1 MKRSPTR
8 RKRVLILGGGFAGL
22 AAALELRPDRYQVT
36 LVDRSR
42 WFEFLPNIHELLSGV
57 KTPELLRLPLDRNV
71 RRAGHAF
78 IRDTVTGID
87 PVERTV
93 ATQRRRTTIGYDAL
107 IVAFGGVDATRGVGG
122 VVEHAFPFKSI
133 QQCDRIAKRLT
144 RLAAR
149 RKPARVVIVGGGL
162 EGVEALGEIL
172 RRYRDSSL
180 HLTLVEA
187 RERLLPE
194 APRALDNHVREL
206 CTPYEVGF
214 QMESPVQK
222 IEPKA
227 VVLKD
232 GHSLPSDLTIW
243 TGGPAP
249 PAMLAECGLAPQG
262 AWAPVDLT
270 LQSKGHPEVFVAGD
284 AAEFPTP
291 LSKQGYH
298 ALDMGACAARNA
310 SQMLSGKLLAPFRPS
325 GKPMLIS
332 FGDLTCFLVAGERAL
347 AGPSLAA
354 AKEAVFELVMA
365 QLDAQPL
372 WRRLPRA
379 LHRADR
385 AARALLWPTITS
397 LDALRRQGR
406 ISLLSSHCTHRSL
419 ARRPRRRR

>member
-1 MKRSPTR
+1 MKQSPTR
-8 RKRVLILGGGFAGL
+8 RKRVVILGGGFAGL

-36 LVDRSR
+36 LIDRSR

-71 RRAGHAF
+71 RRAGHNF
-78 IRDTVTGID
+78 VRDTVTEID
-87 PVERTV
+87 PAGRTI
-93 ATQRRRTTIGYDAL
+93 ATQRRRKAIGYDAL
-107 IVAFGGVDATRGVGG
+107 IVAFGGVDATRGVPG
-122 VVEHAFPFKSI
+122 VFEHALPFKSVE
-133 QQCDRIAKRLT
+133 QCDRIGKRLA

-172 RRYRDSSL
+172 RNYRDSSL
-180 HLTLVEA
+180 HVTLVEA

-194 APRALDNHVREL
+194 TPAALDAHVRKL
-206 CTPYEVGF
+206 CAPYGVAF
-214 QMESPVQK
+214 QMASPVRS
-222 IEPKA
+222 IEPEA
-227 VVLKD
+227 VVLQE
-232 GHSLPSDLTIW
+232 GRSLPSDLTIW

-249 PAMLAECGLAPQG
+249 PALLAGCGLAPNG
-262 AWAPVDLT
+262 AWAPVDIT
-270 LQSKGHPEVFVAGD
+270 LQSKGHPEIFVAGD
-284 AAEFPTP
+284 AAELPTP

-298 ALDMGACAARNA
+298 ALDMGVCAARNA
-310 SQMLSGKLLAPFRPS
+310 ARMLAGKPLAPFRPS

-372 WRRLPRA
+372 WSRLPRA

-385 AARALLWPTITS
+385 AARALLWPTVTS

-406 ISLLSSHCTHRSL
+406 ISLL
-419 ARRPRRRR
+419 